1 MRNNLKEVNGTLVT
15 NTDVDPPSNWTNDY
29 EEMGGDM
36 EWGEY
41 GQVTELVKGYG
52 LDGDVKPLFSMKAY
66 TGEALSLFEL
76 GDGQYF
82 LYNAIEASLYQIKSP
97 SDLQTITSAI
107 DDENRGLGALEIEAI

>member
-1 MRNNLKEVNGTLVT
+1 
-15 NTDVDPPSNWTNDY
+15 
-29 EEMGGDM
+29 MGGNM

-52 LDGDVKPLFSMKAY
+52 LDGDAKPLFSMKA
-66 TGEALSLFEL
+66 EALSLFEL

-82 LYNAIEASLYQIKSP
+82 LYNAIEASLCQIKSP
-97 SDLQTITSAI
+97 SDLQTIALAI